1 MAGNRLLLA
10 TVVLA
15 GLLAIVVWQF
25 NAREAEDSRAP
36 EVTVKLPKVNK
47 DDVDGLSIAIPD
59 KPALE
64 FKKTDK
70 TWNLVKPLSAAADK
84 SAVDGVLGKL
94 SELEVLNVA
103 ATKPD
108 NHDGLEVTDKKGIH
122 VVAKQ
127 GDKVLADLIIGAYRS
142 GNTMVREQGAVNVA
156 AVKGSLRFVFEKD
169 IKDWREKLIVEET
182 ADQSVSLAFDNEH
195 GSFHFVKDGTTWKQA
210 PGDKPIANFE
220 SGKLLSLNG
229 TATSLRAQDF
239 AGPEITPE
247 AAGLAPK
254 PVATATLKTGGDAG
268 EKTIVLHVGKKIG
281 ENYYLAREGRD
292 TIYIVSDF
300 AGSRMSAGPDKFVKD
315 EPKPTAS
322 AAPAQKP
329 GQPGQFAHPN
339 IGPGATPH

>member
-47 DDVDGLSIAIPD
+47 DDVDGLSISVPEKTPIE
-59 KPALE
+59 L
-64 FKKTDK
+64 KKTDK
-70 TWNLVKPLSAAADK
+70 TWTLVKPLTAAADK
-84 SAVDGVLGKL
+84 AAVEGVLGKL

-103 ATKPD
+103 ATKPE
-108 NHDGLEVTDKKGIH
+108 NHDGLEVTEAKGIH

-127 GDKVLADLIIGAYRS
+127 GDKTLADLIIGAYRS
-142 GNTMVREQGAVNVA
+142 GNTMVREQGATNVA
-156 AVKGSLRFVFEKD
+156 AVKGSVRFVFEKD

-182 ADQSVSLAFDNEH
+182 ADQSTSITFENQR
-195 GSFHFVKDGTTWKQA
+195 GTFHFVKDGTWKQA
-210 PGDKPIANFE
+210 PGDKPIPNFE
-220 SGKLLSLNG
+220 SGKLVSLNG

-239 AGPEITPE
+239 ATPDITPV

-254 PVATATLKTGGDAG
+254 PAGTVTLNTGGDAG
-268 EKTIVLHVGKKIG
+268 EKTIVLHVGNKIG
-281 ENYYLAREGRD
+281 ENYYLTREGRD
-292 TIYIVSDF
+292 QIYIVSDF
-300 AGSRMSAGPDKFVKD
+300 AGSRMLAGPDKFVKD

-322 AAPAQKP
+322 AAPAGMGK
-329 GQPGQFAHPN
+329 PGQFAHPN